1 MSVVTELDSDV
12 TGKSEDASD
21 EAAELCCLRCAN
33 RPHAPALALGTAT
46 ASFVYEYAGFSSTS
60 SNSNC
65 IVYLVSNLIRKFVGC
80 GAKKPKKKKKIV
92 VGTANKFTGCYFR
105 LICLNVFDY
114 SLIKN

>member
-80 GAKKPKKKKKIV
+80 GARKPKKKKLWLGRQKN
-92 VGTANKFTGCYFR
+92 AGCYFR

>member
-1 MSVVTELDSDV
+1 MSVVTELDADV
-12 TGKSEDASD
+12 AGKSEDASD

-33 RPHAPALALGTAT
+33 RPHAT
-46 ASFVYEYAGFSSTS
+46 ASFVNEYAGFSSTS

-80 GAKKPKKKKKIV
+80 GARKPKKKKLWLGRQKN
-92 VGTANKFTGCYFR
+92 AGCYFR